1 MKKKALKAVGLV
13 LMIASAGFICY
24 RLFKLDLSALSID
37 LSFSSIV
44 LMIAALILETV
55 TVLLLG
61 VLFSRNIGKGSNG
74 QKVPVKEAVLVY
86 CRANLGKYIPGNVF
100 QYVER
105 NLFFSTYG
113 ISHTDTVLASLLEV
127 MCLIVSACVL
137 SVAFGNFEVIS
148 EAVDEYGCIIPV
160 LCVLAVLVILVGVIV
175 LRKKKKS
182 LRSILSRLKE
192 RGGIRLLALD
202 LVSYAA
208 ILLAMGA
215 VTLIAC
221 IAMIPAG
228 SEVPGLTGLLGAYI
242 AAWLCGFIII
252 GAPGGIGVRE
262 AVFSLIYINT
272 PYLDTV
278 LALSVLVRVISILA
292 DVLAF
297 VVIRLI
303 CGKKR
308 LCDDTTVS

>member
-1 MKKKALKAVGLV
+1 M
-13 LMIASAGFICY
+13 
-24 RLFKLDLSALSID
+24 
-37 LSFSSIV
+37 
-44 LMIAALILETV
+44 
-55 TVLLLG
+55 
-61 VLFSRNIGKGSNG
+61 
-74 QKVPVKEAVLVY
+74 
-86 CRANLGKYIPGNVF
+86 
-100 QYVER
+100 
-105 NLFFSTYG
+105 
-113 ISHTDTVLASLLEV
+113 LA
-127 MCLIVSACVL
+127 
-137 SVAFGNFEVIS
+137 
-148 EAVDEYGCIIPV
+148 
-160 LCVLAVLVILVGVIV
+160 VLAVVIGVIV

-228 SEVPGLTGLLGAYI
+228 GEVPGLTGLLGAYI
-242 AAWLCGFIII
+242 AAWLCGFVII

-303 CGKKR
+303 CGKNR